1 MASTKQIARD
11 AKREIKQEDW
21 IVDDEN
27 PENLVRRLY
36 LGRTWVISGNEGWTP
51 EFAERLENALSR
63 AGLSLEGGM
72 GDPTDQ
78 YACQYRERNK

>member
-11 AKREIKQEDW
+11 AKREIKAEDW

-36 LGRTWVISGNEGWTP
+36 LGRTWVISGNEGWSV
-51 EFAERLENALSR
+51 EFALRLEDALSR
-63 AGLSLEGGM
+63 AGLIPGRWM